1 MQKKKEKSKSKDQKD
16 LINLGKESDKNDQN
30 PVSVFSSLVSQGD
43 LPLLDLKTL
52 EIFGID

>member
-43 LPLLDLKTL
+43 LPLLDLKIL